1 MLGLEEVEGDR
12 ASVVGF
18 EQLASFVEEFPLA
31 ADESVVVG
39 DLMLSEGGDLFEDGL
54 FGLESSIAGLL
65 LGMAMFSVGHGVHT
79 FGYAEILGRPVDLDW
94 ADDLRYVVGA
104 IASTFLALVG
114 LVLVFRSEA
123 HDLK

>member
-1 MLGLEEVEGDR
+1 MTAEQARSLRLAVARSGEHDRTLFLKVLATSTLRWGCVMLDR
-12 ASVVGF
+12 RLLIMLLVVG
-18 EQLASFVEEFPLA
+18 LA
-31 ADESVVVG
+31 
-39 DLMLSEGGDLFEDGL
+39 
-54 FGLESSIAGLL
+54 SIAGLL

-123 HDLK
+123 HDLM